1 MKKIVKLH
9 IPRIKKQSDFWR
21 KICFPPPFQI
31 GLLICLFYFVC
42 LYSIY
47 LYKRDWMQCPCEYRN
62 IAALYWNRSYRSLE
76 SDCFWE
82 NSVKVYDIKAMDGCH
97 KTLIQYFARYYS
109 SFFFFFFAKL
119 YTSITFI
126 KEKKWL
132 LLCPFTSMLIM
143 KLFVTPRLK
152 IAFNET
158 FSWELS
164 TWTW

>member
-1 MKKIVKLH
+1 MFNMEEVKKIVKLH

-82 NSVKVYDIKAMDGCH
+82 NSVKVYDIKRWMGVTKPWSNISH
-97 KTLIQYFARYYS
+97 VIILH
-109 SFFFFFFAKL
+109 FFFFAKL

-126 KEKKWL
+126 KEKNDCCYVRSHRCW
-132 LLCPFTSMLIM
+132 
-143 KLFVTPRLK
+143 
-152 IAFNET
+152 
-158 FSWELS
+158 
-164 TWTW
+164 

>member
-1 MKKIVKLH
+1 MFNMEEVKKIVKLH

-82 NSVKVYDIKAMDGCH
+82 NSVKVYDIKAMDGYH

-109 SFFFFFFAKL
+109 SFFFFAKL

-126 KEKKWL
+126 KEKNDCCYVRSYRCW
-132 LLCPFTSMLIM
+132 
-143 KLFVTPRLK
+143 
-152 IAFNET
+152 
-158 FSWELS
+158 
-164 TWTW
+164 